1 MWNFFQTLGALH
13 VHKKKSQTCLFL
25 IYANDIHVFQHQTS
39 YPMSKWRRKRTLV
52 WIYLKFTEFIWIIER
67 WIQCTCVN
75 DQFISSSIYI
85 YYVLTEWLVFWSYCH
100 MHGLH
105 YNCVGRL
112 FDLCIWLKQLE
123 LHQQQQHI
131 SNSNHCVIEIK
142 QKFACLKKEMK
153 TMWW

>member
-1 MWNFFQTLGALH
+1 MVYFWNVKLICHRTSILPFVVSSAFHIVRIWYTKRSHHIFKWIMKNSRGVNTKAAFCVLQKKNRTEFHWSVELFPNIASITCSQ
-13 VHKKKSQTCLFL
+13 KKSQTCLFL

-85 YYVLTEWLVFWSYCH
+85 MY
-100 MHGLH
+100 
-105 YNCVGRL
+105 
-112 FDLCIWLKQLE
+112 
-123 LHQQQQHI
+123 
-131 SNSNHCVIEIK
+131 
-142 QKFACLKKEMK
+142 
-153 TMWW
+153 